1 MSLDLVNS
9 SNILKT
15 RYTTEEIRNVASAAH
30 VGYSKIRF
38 EQDFT
43 GNGDLIIPIEYA
55 NPSQIGGGFAATRTT
70 PGGVTDNQSTRWG
83 KFTLKRRFQY
93 LFPRVHASVTKA
105 TADAD
110 GAFFDAASNEL
121 KRIAE
126 EFGNRMGL
134 FLYKSG
140 SGSLGQIAAGG
151 ISGNILTLAEPRDA
165 KNLKIGQRI
174 VVSLTDGGNPKAGET
189 YIVNQLINQGKV
201 VVNNLADI
209 TGTAAALD
217 FIGAAGDF
225 PAGGAAGLDASL
237 GAGAYH
243 GFEGWIPPTDPVAG
257 SDSWFGQD
265 RGIAPEMLAGSRVT
279 QVTGQTL
286 KELLMDLET
295 TIWDRGGKGELIA
308 LTSPQNRNILA
319 KQLGSEVQREPGNGS
334 FGFRFVDFDGNN
346 RTVRVYGDPDCS
358 RKRIFMI
365 DPSTWVFHTAMDFP
379 DWEDYSGAMWRLL
392 ETSDYYEGR
401 GRAWGN
407 LACHAPRD
415 NGVAVLL

>member
-1 MSLDLVNS
+1 MSLDLVSS

-55 NPSQIGGGFAATRTT
+55 NPSQIGGSFGTARTT
-70 PGGVTDNQSTRWG
+70 PGGATDNQSTRWG

-105 TADAD
+105 TADPD

-126 EFGNRMGL
+126 EFGNRMGA
-134 FLYKSG
+134 FLYQSG
-140 SGSLGQIAAGG
+140 SGSLGRRAS
-151 ISGNILTLAEPRDA
+151 ISGNIITLSESRDA
-165 KNLKIGQRI
+165 KNLKVGMRI
-174 VVSLTDGGNPKAGET
+174 VASATDGGTPRAGET
-189 YIVNQLINQGKV
+189 FVTSQQISAGKV
-201 VVNNLADI
+201 VVNNAADI
-209 TGTAAALD
+209 TGFVDND
-217 FIGAAGDF
+217 FLGAAGDF

-243 GFEGWIPPTDPVAG
+243 GFEGWLPPTDPVLG

-265 RGIAPEMLAGSRVT
+265 RGVAPEMLAGSRVT
-279 QVTGQTL
+279 QVTGQTI
-286 KELLMDLET
+286 KELIMDLET
-295 TIWDRGGKGELIA
+295 QIWDRGGKGELIG
-308 LTSPQNRNILA
+308 LTSPQNRTILA
-319 KQLGSEVQREPGNGS
+319 KQLGSEVQREPGDGK
-334 FGFRFVDFDGNN
+334 FGFRFVDFDGHN
-346 RTVRVYGDPDCS
+346 RTVRIYGDPDCS
-358 RKRIFMI
+358 RKRVFLI

-379 DWEDYSGAMWRLL
+379 DWEDYAGSMWRLL

-415 NGVAVLL
+415 NGVVVLL